1 MSSKFSMR
9 IEEGAIIL
17 VRGHGSGHRNV
28 RVALVTVS
36 FLLFGF
42 LGFWEDSID
51 TLIITFVAVAF
62 ALLIGIPLGIWMA
75 RSKVVTAIVT
85 PVLDLMQ
92 TMPSFVYLLPFVIL
106 FGIGAACAT
115 LVTLV
120 YALPPVTRIT
130 AHAIKNVSATTI
142 EATSSLVA
150 ATYRR
155 H

>member
-1 MSSKFSMR
+1 
-9 IEEGAIIL
+9 
-17 VRGHGSGHRNV
+17 
-28 RVALVTVS
+28 
-36 FLLFGF
+36 
-42 LGFWEDSID
+42 
-51 TLIITFVAVAF
+51 
-62 ALLIGIPLGIWMA
+62 MA

-130 AHAIKNVSATTI
+130 AHAIRNVSATTL
-142 EATSSLVA
+142 EATSSLGQTNLQRLRQRRA
-150 ATYRR
+150 ADGQAHDHRR
-155 H
+155 RQPDDDGGPVDGDHRGVHRQPRPGPAGHRGP